1 MFLFTY
7 LFQVQEFGLQP
18 SYMND
23 RGTYNFIRQV
33 MALPSGSL
41 QQFTQYVRV
50 TWIEN
55 NTWRLS
61 SVCVFMQS
69 VRTNDDIK
77 CWHHGLNRHALS
89 RSQLPLYLLIKLL
102 HQEACLTSLHIW
114 IVSEKKLRRVQRKRY
129 WDQQVKIFKL
139 WEEFSNGEKS
149 ARQLL
154 KACSHMNG
162 PTF

>member
-55 NTWRLS
+55 NTWRRS
-61 SVCVFMQS
+61 SWCVFMQS

-77 CWHHGLNRHALS
+77 CWHHGLHRHALS
-89 RSQLPLYLLIKLL
+89 QSQLPLYLLIKLW
-102 HQEACLTSLHIW
+102 HQEACFTSLHIW